1 MKEMK
6 EECFEMFLVPDM
18 EIGYFISLSGR
29 HRPHLLVKSILPRAE
44 EMVLKTDHCVK
55 AQGQRLAA
63 SASQYVLFGGKKS
76 KIQLRSGRIYS
87 QSNCI
92 EKTP

>member
-29 HRPHLLVKSILPRAE
+29 HRPHLLVKSILPRE
-44 EMVLKTDHCVK
+44 RKWP
-55 AQGQRLAA
+55 
-63 SASQYVLFGGKKS
+63 
-76 KIQLRSGRIYS
+76 
-87 QSNCI
+87 
-92 EKTP
+92 EKLTIV